1 MTLANLIFV
10 TFIVLFGQEGQDY
23 VVHQR
28 SEKEWLLIQWIHR
41 N

>member
-1 MTLANLIFV
+1 MTLADLIFV

-23 VVHQR
+23 VVHR
-28 SEKEWLLIQWIHR
+28 RDEEEWRLVQWIHK